1 MIRWS
6 WRKEVITMTDSKFL
20 KELLSVMRWRK
31 VRLTAYTHLWPY
43 ALLSVKVKGEGKQLV
58 PVFATPYLQPMVG
71 IGSIDENGECVLA
84 SDPLTLGGEVR
95 FLQFI
100 EDERGIKREVRRL
113 NKELKGIAK
122 VRFLCCLF

>member
-1 MIRWS
+1 
-6 WRKEVITMTDSKFL
+6 MTDNKFL
-20 KELLSVMRWRK
+20 KQLLSIMKWRK
-31 VRLTAYTHLWPY
+31 VRLDPDAYTHLWPY

-71 IGSIDENGECVLA
+71 IGGIDENGECVLA
-84 SDPLTLGGEVR
+84 SYPPTLGGEVR